1 MTAEEINAIL
11 DRLKMR
17 QMDLAV
23 LASVTARSVNNWT
36 SGRWPVPRPIAIL
49 LRAIDQN
56 HIPDDWLFDQV
67 RTT

>member
-11 DRLKMR
+11 DRLRMR

-23 LASVTARSVNNWT
+23 LASVTTRSVNNWT

>member
-11 DRLKMR
+11 DLLRMR

-23 LASVTARSVNNWT
+23 LASVSARSVNNWT